1 MSRPFPNAKE
11 QMPMEITVQSPGG
24 QVMEARF
31 NEFKIATDQP
41 LADGGT
47 NTAPSPFDLFLASL
61 ATCAGCYVTAF
72 CRERGLPTEGI
83 VLKMT
88 NDWNDL
94 SHRVAS
100 IAITI
105 ELPDG
110 FPAKYERAV
119 SRAAGMCT
127 VKRHMEKP
135 PAFVIT
141 TRNGRSA

>member
-1 MSRPFPNAKE
+1 
-11 QMPMEITVQSPGG
+11 MEITVQSPGG
-24 QVMEARF
+24 LVMEARF
-31 NEFKIATDQP
+31 DDFKIATDQP

-47 NTAPSPFDLFLASL
+47 HTAPSPFDLFLASL
-61 ATCAGCYVTAF
+61 ATCAGYYVTAF

-88 NDWNDL
+88 NDWNDQ
-94 SHRVAS
+94 SHRVES

-119 SRAAGMCT
+119 SRAAAMCT
-127 VKRHMEKP
+127 VKRHMEQP
-135 PAFVIT
+135 PAFIIT
-141 TRNGRSA
+141 TRKGGLK